1 MYKLNFKLS
10 LNTYT
15 NINRYASSLNL
26 PLQTVMR
33 FLLSEQIIIFNHN
46 TEIFD
51 KNYNHCKPKETM
63 GTIDAYGN
71 EVPPKSYSMEVSEF
85 IHDGVENIQTEYG
98 DKKEIVVNNLLHI
111 GIAEKLSNFESI
123 FATPYTD
130 IKPKKKQYSIPL
142 SISFTERLQD
152 ISKIT
157 GIKVNQ
163 LISLIIGNY
172 LIEHYAGYDEGVYYN
187 SQSGKYYYDVW

>member
-10 LNTYT
+10 SNTYT
-15 NINRYASSLNL
+15 NIRRYASSLSL

-51 KNYNHCKPKETM
+51 EKYNHCKPKETM
-63 GTIDAYGN
+63 GTINAYGD
-71 EVPPKSYSMEVSEF
+71 ELPPKSYSMKVSEY
-85 IHDGVENIQTEYG
+85 IYNGVVNIKNQYK
-98 DKKEIVVNNLLHI
+98 DKTNIVVNNLLHI

-123 FATPYTD
+123 FATPFTE
-130 IKPKKKQYSIPL
+130 IKPHKMKYSVPL
-142 SISFTERLQD
+142 SLPFTKRLKYISE
-152 ISKIT
+152 IT

-172 LIEHYAGYDEGVYYN
+172 LIEHYAGYDEGVYYD
-187 SQSGKYYYDVW
+187 SQSGKYSYGAY